1 MSDESVFCYN
11 ALEIK
16 ICPKEFAKVNSENS
30 SNFVIMAC
38 IQITTVLQYGKDFLR
53 GAYVCKSLF

>member
-16 ICPKEFAKVNSENS
+16 IRPKEFAKVNSESS

-38 IQITTVLQYGKDFLR
+38 IRITAVLQYKKDFLR
-53 GAYVCKSLF
+53 EAYVCKSLF